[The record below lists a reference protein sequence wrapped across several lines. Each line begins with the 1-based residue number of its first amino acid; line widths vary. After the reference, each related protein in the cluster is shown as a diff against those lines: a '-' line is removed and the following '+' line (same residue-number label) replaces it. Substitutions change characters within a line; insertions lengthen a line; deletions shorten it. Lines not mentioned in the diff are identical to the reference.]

1 MAPDQLRTRAQNTQ
15 ELVFQSKPRGLQPDH
30 TAASSN
36 EPRRRQRDHR
46 GRQRHHRHQQRHHQ
60 INSDTTDINS
70 DIIEVDSDITGIN
83 SDTTAV
89 VKCVR
94 HQHST
99 MSDAESTPLQPDRPG
114 EDHPF
119 AVDAPF
125 EPAGDQPDAIEELVA
140 GYESGMTEQT
150 LLGVT
155 GSGKTN
161 TVSWVVEEVDQP
173 TLVIAHNKTLAAQ
186 LYEEFRELF
195 PDNAVE
201 YFVSYYDYYQPEAYV
216 EQTDT
221 YIDKDMSINEEIER
235 LRHSATRSLLTRD
248 DVIVVAS
255 VSAIYG
261 LGDPGNYRE
270 LALELTTDQ
279 RIDRDE
285 LLARLVDLN
294 YERNDVDFQ
303 QGSFRVRGDTVEIFP
318 MYGRYAVRVEFWG
331 DEIDRLLK
339 IDTLS
344 GEVQSTEPAA
354 LIHPAEHYSIPDTT
368 LEQAIGEIEELMEER
383 VRHFEREG
391 DLVAAQRIEERTT
404 FDIEMLQETGYCSG
418 IENYSVHMSDRESGE
433 APYTLLDYFPEDF
446 LCVVDE
452 SHVTLPQIKGQFAGD
467 KSRKDSLVENGFRLP
482 TAYDNRPLTFEEFE
496 KKTDRTLYVSATPG
510 DYELDASEQVVE
522 QIVRPTYLVDPAI
535 ETAPATGQIDDL
547 TERIDD
553 RIDRGER
560 TLVTTLTKRMAE
572 DLTDYLDE
580 SGVNVAYMHDETDTL
595 ERHELIRDLRL
606 GEIDVLVG
614 INLLREGLD
623 IPEVSLVAILDADQ
637 EGFLRSET
645 TLVQTMG
652 RAARNVNGEVVLYAD
667 KRTDAMEAAIEETQR
682 RRQIQREF
690 NAEHGNEPTTI
701 EKAIGETNL
710 PGSKTDTDGVAS
722 EEPTTDDEAARQIEQ
737 LEDRMQAA
745 ANNLEFELAA
755 DIRDRIRELR
765 QEFNLDGGDEG
776 VAPETE
782 PEF

>member
-1 MAPDQLRTRAQNTQ
+1 
-15 ELVFQSKPRGLQPDH
+15 
-30 TAASSN
+30 
-36 EPRRRQRDHR
+36 
-46 GRQRHHRHQQRHHQ
+46 
-60 INSDTTDINS
+60 
-70 DIIEVDSDITGIN
+70 
-83 SDTTAV
+83 
-89 VKCVR
+89 
-94 HQHST
+94 
-99 MSDAESTPLQPDRPG
+99 MSDADAAPLQPDRPG
-114 EDHPF
+114 EDRPF
-119 AVDAPF
+119 TVDAPF
-125 EPAGDQPDAIEELVA
+125 EPAGDQPDAIEQLVA
-140 GYESGMTEQT
+140 GYESGMDEQT

-161 TVSWVVEEVDQP
+161 TVSWVVEELDTP
-173 TLVIAHNKTLAAQ
+173 TLVLAHNKTLAAQ

-261 LGDPGNYRE
+261 LGDPNNYRE
-270 LALELTTDQ
+270 MALELSTGQ

-285 LLARLVDLN
+285 LLGQLVDLN
-294 YERNDVDFQ
+294 YERNDIDFQ
-303 QGSFRVRGDTVEIFP
+303 QGSFRVRGDTVEIYP
-318 MYGRYAVRVEFWG
+318 MYGRYAVRAEFWG

-339 IDTLS
+339 IDPLN
-344 GEVQSTEPAA
+344 GEVQSTEPAV
-354 LIHPAEHYSIPDTT
+354 LIHPAEHYSIPEGT
-368 LEQAIGEIEELMEER
+368 LEQAIEEIEALMEDR
-383 VRHFEREG
+383 VRYFEREG

-433 APYTLLDYFPEDF
+433 APYTLLDYFPDEF

-496 KKTDRTLYVSATPG
+496 EKTDRMLYVSATPG
-510 DYELDASEQVVE
+510 DYELDGSEQVVE
-522 QIVRPTYLVDPAI
+522 QIVRPTYLVDPAV

-572 DLTDYLDE
+572 DLTEYLEE
-580 SGVNVAYMHDETDTL
+580 SGVDVAYMHDETDTL

-667 KRTDAMEAAIEETQR
+667 ETTDAMESAIDETQR
-682 RRQIQREF
+682 RRRIQQEF
-690 NAEHGNEPTTI
+690 NAEHGHDPTTI
-701 EKAIGETNL
+701 DKPVGETNL
-710 PGSKTDTDGVAS
+710 PGSKTDTGGVATD
-722 EEPTTDDEAARQIEQ
+722 EPTTDDEAARQIEQ
-737 LEDRMQAA
+737 LEDRMQEA

-765 QEFNLDGGDEG
+765 QEFDLDGGDDG

>member
-1 MAPDQLRTRAQNTQ
+1 MS
-15 ELVFQSKPRGLQPDH
+15 EMQSG
-30 TAASSN
+30 
-36 EPRRRQRDHR
+36 
-46 GRQRHHRHQQRHHQ
+46 
-60 INSDTTDINS
+60 
-70 DIIEVDSDITGIN
+70 
-83 SDTTAV
+83 
-89 VKCVR
+89 
-94 HQHST
+94 
-99 MSDAESTPLQPDRPG
+99 PLQPDRPG
-114 EDHPF
+114 TDRPF
-119 AVDAPF
+119 EVDAPF
-125 EPAGDQPDAIEELVA
+125 EPAGDQPEAIEQLVA
-140 GYESGMTEQT
+140 GYQQRMAEQT

-161 TVSWVVEEVDQP
+161 TVSWVIEQIEAP
-173 TLVIAHNKTLAAQ
+173 TLVLAHNKTLAAQ
-186 LYEEFRELF
+186 LYEEFRNLF

-261 LGDPGNYRE
+261 LGDPATYRD
-270 LALELTTDQ
+270 LALEL
-279 RIDRDE
+279 RIDQQLERDE

-294 YERNDVDFQ
+294 YERNDVDFS
-303 QGSFRVRGDTVEIFP
+303 QGTFRVRGDTVEIFP

-339 IDTLS
+339 VDTLA
-344 GEVQSTEPAA
+344 GEVKSTEPAA
-354 LIHPAEHYSIPDTT
+354 LIHPAEHYSMPEDT
-368 LEQAIGEIEELMEER
+368 LQGAIDEIHELMEQR
-383 VRHFEREG
+383 VRYFQRQG

-404 FDIEMLQETGYCSG
+404 FDIEMLQETGHCSG
-418 IENYSVHMSDRESGE
+418 IENYSVHFSDRDSGE
-433 APYTLLDYFPEDF
+433 PPYTLLDYFPDDF

-452 SHVTLPQIKGQFAGD
+452 SHVTLPQIKGQFGGD

-482 TAYDNRPLTFEEFE
+482 TAYDNRPLTFEEFTE
-496 KKTDRTLYVSATPG
+496 KTNRMLYVSATPG
-510 DYELDASEQVVE
+510 DYELDNSEQIVE
-522 QIVRPTYLVDPAI
+522 QIVRPTHLVDPKVK
-535 ETAPATGQIDDL
+535 TTSATGQVEDL
-547 TERIDD
+547 LERINT
-553 RIDRGER
+553 RIDRDER

-572 DLTDYLDE
+572 DLTEYFDE
-580 SGVNVAYMHDETDTL
+580 AGIAVAYMHDETDTL
-595 ERHELIRDLRL
+595 ERHELIRSLRL

-637 EGFLRSET
+637 QGFLRSET

-667 KRTDAMEAAIEETQR
+667 ETTDAMAAAIDETQR
-682 RRQIQREF
+682 RRRIQQEF
-690 NAEHGNEPTTI
+690 NAEGGHEPTTI
-701 EKAIGETNL
+701 EKAVGETNL
-710 PGSKTDTDGVAS
+710 PGSKTDTSGLATESPAS
-722 EEPTTDDEAARQIEQ
+722 AEEATERITQLEARMQEAAS
-737 LEDRMQAA
+737 
-745 ANNLEFELAA
+745 NLEFELAA

-765 QEFNLDGGDEG
+765 QAFDVSAEVG
-776 VAPETE
+776 VEPETD